1 MSDPK
6 KPEFPVSSA
15 NFLQKIPRPVMVT
28 LFIVAGS
35 VMLLASWPRGKKV
48 TPVANSAKQTTKTDD
63 FEAQSPVKA
72 DPFSVKATNAQ
83 DQGKAV
89 LEKSSEYGQQTADP
103 SQESQPADATDPKG
117 GPSSGRPSIDNQPKM
132 PMSENS
138 GGPSTPLPPVS
149 GEITRRLDNSYQQM
163 VQHFKGTAQMA
174 VVAVNSDEYAKLM
187 GSGNALASVEPQL
200 QNLSEDMAGYKNK
213 AKITIPAGSRI
224 RAVTLQEVNSDHP
237 GYFTA
242 RVTSPSELQGYTL
255 VCNSKGNTKDRIPV
269 TVEKIVSPEGKEKS
283 APAGEVQMN
292 YAGLEG
298 EIKTHYF
305 KRLLPPIASAFV
317 GAGAGYLYY
326 KAVAGSQNLN
336 ADGQRINTA
345 DGVIGPPYQVGVQG
359 VQDEVNRLGGDNPN
373 TVIVPKGTSFDILVT
388 EAITMTM

>member
-1 MSDPK
+1 MSDVK
-6 KPEFPVSSA
+6 KTEFPASSA
-15 NFLQKIPRPVMVT
+15 NFLQKIPKPVLIT
-28 LFIVAGS
+28 LVVVAGS
-35 VMLLASWPRGKKV
+35 VLLLASWPRGKKIS
-48 TPVANSAKQTTKTDD
+48 PVPNSAQQTAKTDD

-72 DPFSVKATNAQ
+72 DPFSTKATNAD
-83 DQGKAV
+83 DQGKSV
-89 LEKSSEYGQQTADP
+89 LEKSSEYGQQTSDP
-103 SQESQPADATDPKG
+103 SQDNQSAGDPDPKG
-117 GPSSGRPSIDNQPKM
+117 RPGSGRPSINNRPTM
-132 PMSENS
+132 PVSENS
-138 GGPSTPLPPVS
+138 GGSYVPPAPVS

-174 VVAVNSDEYAKLM
+174 VVAVTRDEYDKIM
-187 GSGNALASVEPQL
+187 VGGNVLASVEPQM
-200 QNLSEDMAGYKNK
+200 QNLSEDMVGYKNK
-213 AKITIPAGSRI
+213 TKITIPAGSRI

-255 VCNSKGNTKDRIPV
+255 VCNAKGNAKDRIPV
-269 TVEKIVSPEGKEKS
+269 TVEKIVSPEGKEKAS
-283 APAGEVQMN
+283 PAGEVQMN

-298 EIKTHYF
+298 EITSHYF
-305 KRLLPPIASAFV
+305 KRLLPPIASAFI

-359 VQDEVNRLGGDNPN
+359 VQDEINRLGGDNPN
-373 TVIVPKGTSFDILVT
+373 TVIVPKGTSFEILVT
-388 EAITMTM
+388 EALAMTL